1 MNIEKAKQIPLE
13 LVLQKMNYTPSKT
26 IGFDA
31 WYSSPLHEEKTP
43 SFKVNTKI
51 NRWYDHGLQKGGNII
66 DFIAIKFNY
75 TIPEVLKFLE
85 NYSNESIFSFQ
96 KQKNITSNFSE
107 TETKVNIIKVT
118 EIQHYA
124 LKEYLENRKIYHY
137 ENESN
142 LKEVHY
148 EINGKKYFGIG
159 FQNRSNGFEIRSKY
173 AKICIGKKDITLIVK
188 GDKNR
193 KTIRIFEG
201 FTDYISFKNLEKNSS
216 DYLILNSVALI
227 NRCDE
232 ILSNYDEIE
241 LYLDNDSAG
250 DKYTEIMKSKYLNV
264 IDMRSLF
271 FGYKDL
277 NEWLVNGD
285 FNLKE

>member
-26 IGFDA
+26 IGFDV

-43 SFKVNTKI
+43 SFKINTKI

-96 KQKNITSNFSE
+96 KQKNIAFNFSE
-107 TETKVNIIKVT
+107 TETKVNIIKVV
-118 EIQHYA
+118 EIQHFA

-137 ENESN
+137 ESESN

-148 EINGKKYFGIG
+148 EVNGKKYFGIG
-159 FQNRSNGFEIRSKY
+159 FKNRSNGFEIRSKY
-173 AKICIGKKDITLIVK
+173 AKICIEKKDISLVVK
-188 GDKNR
+188 GYKN
-193 KTIRIFEG
+193 KLRIFEG
-201 FTDYISFKNLEKNSS
+201 FFDYLSFLNKFKS
-216 DYLILNSVALI
+216 DSDFLILNSIALI

-241 LYLDNDSAG
+241 LYFDNDTAG
-250 DKYTEIMKSKYLNV
+250 NSHTKSTQEKFKNAKDCRAFYK
-264 IDMRSLF
+264 DF
-271 FGYKDL
+271 KDL
-277 NEWLVNGD
+277 NEWL
-285 FNLKE
+285 

>member
-13 LVLQKMNYTPSKT
+13 LVLQKMNYISSKT
-26 IGFDA
+26 IGFDV

-43 SFKVNTKI
+43 SFKINTKI

-137 ENESN
+137 ENEPN

-188 GDKNR
+188 GDKNK

-201 FTDYISFKNLEKNSS
+201 FTDYISFKSLEKNSS

-227 NRCDE
+227 SRCE
-232 ILSNYDEIE
+232 FLSNYDEIE
-241 LYLDNDSAG
+241 VYLDYDSAG
-250 DKYTEIMKSKYLNV
+250 DKYTEMLKSKYLNV

>member
-13 LVLQKMNYTPSKT
+13 LVLEKMNYVPSKT
-26 IGFDA
+26 NGFDKFY
-31 WYSSPLHEEKTP
+31 YSPFRDERTA
-43 SFKVNTKI
+43 SFKINTKI
-51 NRWYDHGLQKGGNII
+51 NMWYDHGLQKGGNII

-96 KQKNITSNFSE
+96 KQKNIVSNFSE
-107 TETKVNIIKVT
+107 TESKVNIIKVI
-118 EIQHYA
+118 EIQHFA
-124 LKEYLENRKIYHY
+124 LKQYLENRKIYHY

-188 GDKNR
+188 GDKN
-193 KTIRIFEG
+193 KKNIRIFEG
-201 FTDYISFKNLEKNSS
+201 FTDYISFKHLKKKSS
-216 DYLILNSVALI
+216 DYLILNSIAMI

-241 LYLDNDSAG
+241 LYFDQDEAG
-250 DKYTEIMKSKYLNV
+250 SLYTKTTLEKFKYA
-264 IDMRSLF
+264 IDCRAF
-271 FGYKDL
+271 YKDFKDL
-277 NEWLVNGD
+277 NEWLINTH
-285 FNLKE
+285 L

>member
-1 MNIEKAKQIPLE
+1 MNIEKAKQIPIE
-13 LVLQKMNYTPSKT
+13 IVLQKMNYTPSKT
-26 IGFDA
+26 NGFDT
-31 WYSSPLHEEKTP
+31 WYSSPLHDEKTP

-75 TIPEVLKFLE
+75 LIPEVLKFLE
-85 NYSNESIFSFQ
+85 NYSDESIFSFQ
-96 KQKNITSNFSE
+96 KQKNIASNFSE
-107 TETKVNIIKVT
+107 TETKVDIIKVT

-148 EINGKKYFGIG
+148 EVNGKKYFGIG

-173 AKICIGKKDITLIVK
+173 AKICIGKKDISLVVK
-188 GDKNR
+188 GYKN
-193 KTIRIFEG
+193 KLRIFEG
-201 FTDYISFKNLEKNSS
+201 FFDYLSFLNKFKS
-216 DYLILNSVALI
+216 DSDFLILNSLALI

-241 LYLDNDSAG
+241 LYFDNDAAG
-250 DKYTEIMKSKYLNV
+250 NSHIKSTQEKFKNAKDCRAFYK
-264 IDMRSLF
+264 DF
-271 FGYKDL
+271 KDL
-277 NEWLVNGD
+277 NEWL
-285 FNLKE
+285 

>member
-1 MNIEKAKQIPLE
+1 MNIEKAKQIPIE

-26 IGFDA
+26 NGFDKF
-31 WYSSPLHEEKTP
+31 YFSPFRDERTA
-43 SFKVNTKI
+43 SFKINTKI

-96 KQKNITSNFSE
+96 KQKNTASNSSE
-107 TETKVNIIKVT
+107 TETKVNMIKVV

-124 LKEYLENRKIYHY
+124 LNEYLENRKIYHY
-137 ENESN
+137 ENEPN

-148 EINGKKYFGIG
+148 EVNAKKYFGIG

-173 AKICIGKKDITLIVK
+173 AKICIGKKDISLVVK
-188 GDKNR
+188 GYKN
-193 KTIRIFEG
+193 KLRIFEG
-201 FTDYISFKNLEKNSS
+201 FFDYLSFLNKFKS
-216 DYLILNSVALI
+216 DSDFLILNSIALI

-241 LYLDNDSAG
+241 LYFDNDAAG
-250 DKYTEIMKSKYLNV
+250 DLYTKSTQEKFKNAKDSRAFYK
-264 IDMRSLF
+264 DF
-271 FGYKDL
+271 KDL
-277 NEWLVNGD
+277 NEWLYIG
-285 FNLKE
+285 F

>member
-1 MNIEKAKQIPLE
+1 MNIEKAKQIPIE
-13 LVLQKMNYTPSKT
+13 LVLQKMNYKPSKT
-26 IGFDA
+26 NGFDV

-43 SFKVNTKI
+43 SFKINTKI

-75 TIPEVLKFLE
+75 TIPEVLKFLK
-85 NYSNESIFSFQ
+85 NYSDESIFSFQ
-96 KQKNITSNFSE
+96 KQKNIVSNFSE

-137 ENESN
+137 ENEPN

-148 EINGKKYFGIG
+148 EVNAKKYFGIG

-173 AKICIGKKDITLIVK
+173 AKICIGKKDISLGVK
-188 GDKNR
+188 GYKN
-193 KTIRIFEG
+193 KLRIFEG
-201 FTDYISFKNLEKNSS
+201 FFDYLSFLNKFKS
-216 DYLILNSVALI
+216 DSDFLILNSIALI

-241 LYLDNDSAG
+241 LYFDNDAAG
-250 DKYTEIMKSKYLNV
+250 DLYTKSTQEKFKNAKDCRGFYK
-264 IDMRSLF
+264 DF
-271 FGYKDL
+271 KDL
-277 NEWLVNGD
+277 NEWLVNTI
-285 FNLKE
+285 L

>member
-26 IGFDA
+26 IGFDV

-43 SFKVNTKI
+43 SFKINTKI

-137 ENESN
+137 ENEPN

-173 AKICIGKKDITLIVK
+173 AKVCIVKKDITLVVK
-188 GDKNR
+188 GYKN
-193 KTIRIFEG
+193 KLRIFEG
-201 FTDYISFKNLEKNSS
+201 FFDYLSFLNKFKS
-216 DYLILNSVALI
+216 DSDFLILNSIALI
-227 NRCDE
+227 NRFDE

-241 LYLDNDSAG
+241 LYFDNDAAG
-250 DKYTEIMKSKYLNV
+250 NFHTKSTQEKFKNAKDCRAFYK
-264 IDMRSLF
+264 DF
-271 FGYKDL
+271 KDL
-277 NEWLVNGD
+277 NEWL
-285 FNLKE
+285 

>member
-1 MNIEKAKQIPLE
+1 MNIEKAKQITLE
-13 LVLQKMNYTPSKT
+13 LVLQKMSYTPSKT
-26 IGFDA
+26 IGFDV

-43 SFKVNTKI
+43 SFKINTKI

-96 KQKNITSNFSE
+96 KQKNTASNSSE
-107 TETKVNIIKVT
+107 TETKVNMIKVV

-124 LKEYLENRKIYHY
+124 LNEYLENRKIYHY
-137 ENESN
+137 ENEPN

-148 EINGKKYFGIG
+148 EVNAKKYFGIG

-173 AKICIGKKDITLIVK
+173 AKICIGKKDISLVVK
-188 GDKNR
+188 GYKN
-193 KTIRIFEG
+193 KLRIFEG
-201 FTDYISFKNLEKNSS
+201 FFDYLSFLNKFKS
-216 DYLILNSVALI
+216 DSDFLILNSIALI

-241 LYLDNDSAG
+241 LYFDNDAAG
-250 DKYTEIMKSKYLNV
+250 DLYTKSTQEKFKNAKDCRAFYK
-264 IDMRSLF
+264 DF
-271 FGYKDL
+271 KDL
-277 NEWLVNGD
+277 NEWLINKI
-285 FNLKE
+285 L

>member
-1 MNIEKAKQIPLE
+1 MNIEKAKQIPIE
-13 LVLQKMNYTPSKT
+13 LVLKKMNYTPSKT
-26 IGFDA
+26 NGFDV
-31 WYSSPLHEEKTP
+31 WYLSPLHNEKTA

-85 NYSNESIFSFQ
+85 NYSDESIFSFQ
-96 KQKNITSNFSE
+96 KQKNSESNFSE
-107 TETKVNIIKVT
+107 AKTKVNIIKVV
-118 EIQHYA
+118 EIQHFA
-124 LKEYLENRKIYHY
+124 LKQYLENRKIYHY

-173 AKICIGKKDITLIVK
+173 CKVAIEKKDITLIKLVK
-188 GDKNR
+188 GYKN
-193 KTIRIFEG
+193 KLRIFEG
-201 FTDYISFKNLEKNSS
+201 FFDYLSFINKFKS
-216 DYLILNSVALI
+216 DSDFLILNSVAMI

-232 ILSNYDEIE
+232 ILLKYQEID
-241 LYLDNDSAG
+241 LLFDNDSTG
-250 DKYTEIMKSKYLNV
+250 DSYTKSTLEKFKNAKDCRGFYK
-264 IDMRSLF
+264 DF
-271 FGYKDL
+271 KDL
-277 NEWLVNGD
+277 NEWLVNTI
-285 FNLKE
+285 L

>member
-1 MNIEKAKQIPLE
+1 MNIEKAKQIPIE
-13 LVLQKMNYTPSKT
+13 MVLQKMNYTPSKT
-26 IGFDA
+26 NGFDA

-85 NYSNESIFSFQ
+85 NYSDESIFSFQ
-96 KQKNITSNFSE
+96 KQKNTASNFSE
-107 TETKVNIIKVT
+107 PESKVNIIKVT
-118 EIQHYA
+118 GIQHYA

-159 FQNRSNGFEIRSKY
+159 FQNNSNGFEIRSKY
-173 AKICIGKKDITLIVK
+173 AKICIGKKDITLFVN
-188 GDKNR
+188 GDKNK

-201 FTDYISFKNLEKNSS
+201 FTDYISFKSLEKNSS
-216 DYLILNSVALI
+216 DYLILNSIALI

-232 ILSNYDEIE
+232 ILLSYEEISQR
-241 LYLDNDSAG
+241 Y
-250 DKYTEIMKSKYLNV
+250 V
-264 IDMRSLF
+264 ITH
-271 FGYKDL
+271 G
-277 NEWLVNGD
+277 V
-285 FNLKE
+285 

>member
-1 MNIEKAKQIPLE
+1 MNIEKAKQIPIE
-13 LVLQKMNYTPSKT
+13 LVLQKMNYRPSKT
-26 IGFDA
+26 NGFDKF
-31 WYSSPLHEEKTP
+31 YFSPFRDERTA
-43 SFKVNTKI
+43 SFKINTKI

-85 NYSNESIFSFQ
+85 NYLNESIFSFQ

-137 ENESN
+137 ENEPN

-148 EINGKKYFGIG
+148 EINGKNYFGIG
-159 FQNRSNGFEIRSKY
+159 FQNRSNAFEIRSKY
-173 AKICIGKKDITLIVK
+173 AKLCIGKKDISLVVK
-188 GDKNR
+188 GYKN
-193 KTIRIFEG
+193 KLRILEG
-201 FTDYISFKNLEKNSS
+201 FIDYFSFLNKFKS
-216 DYLILNSVALI
+216 DSDFLILNSVALI
-227 NRCDE
+227 INRCDE
-232 ILSNYDEIE
+232 ILLNYDEIE

>member
-26 IGFDA
+26 IGFDV

-43 SFKVNTKI
+43 SFKINTKI

-85 NYSNESIFSFQ
+85 NYSNQSIFSFQ
-96 KQKNITSNFSE
+96 KQKNIASNFSE
-107 TETKVNIIKVT
+107 PESKVNIIKVT
-118 EIQHYA
+118 GIQHYA
-124 LKEYLENRKIYHY
+124 LREYLENRKIYHY

-159 FQNRSNGFEIRSKY
+159 FQNNSNGFEIRSKY

-188 GDKNR
+188 GDKNK

-201 FTDYISFKNLEKNSS
+201 FTDYISFKSLEKNSS

-227 NRCDE
+227 SRCE
-232 ILSNYDEIE
+232 FLSNYDEIE
-241 LYLDNDSAG
+241 VYLDYDSAG
-250 DKYTEIMKSKYLNV
+250 DKYTEMLKSKYLNV

-277 NEWLVNGD
+277 NEWLVNGNS
-285 FNLKE
+285 NLKE

>member
-1 MNIEKAKQIPLE
+1 MNIEKSKQINIPE
-13 LVLQKMNYTPSKT
+13 LLQKLNISPVKISGNNYYYIAPYRT
-26 IGFDA
+26 
-31 WYSSPLHEEKTP
+31 EKTA
-43 SFKVNTKI
+43 SLHVLENKF
-51 NRWYDHGLQKGGNII
+51 YDFGIQKGGYALDII
-66 DFIAIKFNY
+66 IEMYGFSVSEALQF
-75 TIPEVLKFLE
+75 LKQFDKE
-85 NYSNESIFSFQ
+85 SSIFSFQ
-96 KQKNITSNFSE
+96 KQKNIASNSSE
-107 TETKVNIIKVT
+107 TETKVNMIKVV

-137 ENESN
+137 ENEPN

-148 EINGKKYFGIG
+148 EVNAKKYFGIG

-173 AKICIGKKDITLIVK
+173 AKICIGKKDISLVVK
-188 GDKNR
+188 GYKN
-193 KTIRIFEG
+193 KLRILEG
-201 FTDYISFKNLEKNSS
+201 FIDYFSFLNKFKS
-216 DYLILNSVALI
+216 DSDFLILNSVALI

-250 DKYTEIMKSKYLNV
+250 DKYTEMMKSKYLNV

>member
-13 LVLQKMNYTPSKT
+13 LVLEKMNYVPSKT
-26 IGFDA
+26 NGFDKFY
-31 WYSSPLHEEKTP
+31 YSPFRDERTA
-43 SFKVNTKI
+43 SFKINTKI
-51 NRWYDHGLQKGGNII
+51 NMWYDHGLQKGGNII

-96 KQKNITSNFSE
+96 KQKNIVSNFSE
-107 TETKVNIIKVT
+107 SESKVNIIKVI
-118 EIQHYA
+118 EIQHFA
-124 LKEYLENRKIYHY
+124 LKQYLENRKIYHY

-173 AKICIGKKDITLIVK
+173 VKICIGKKDITLIVK
-188 GDKNR
+188 GDKN
-193 KTIRIFEG
+193 KKNIRIFEG
-201 FTDYISFKNLEKNSS
+201 FTDYISFKHLKKKSS
-216 DYLILNSVALI
+216 DYLILNSIAMI

-241 LYLDNDSAG
+241 LYFDQDEAG
-250 DKYTEIMKSKYLNV
+250 SLYTKTTLEKFKNAKDCREFYK
-264 IDMRSLF
+264 DF
-271 FGYKDL
+271 KDL
-277 NEWLVNGD
+277 NEWLINTH
-285 FNLKE
+285 L

>member
-1 MNIEKAKQIPLE
+1 MNIEKAKQIPIE

-26 IGFDA
+26 NGFDKF
-31 WYSSPLHEEKTP
+31 YFSPFRDERTA
-43 SFKVNTKI
+43 SFKINTKI

-75 TIPEVLKFLE
+75 TIPEVLKFLK
-85 NYSNESIFSFQ
+85 NYSDESIFSFQ
-96 KQKNITSNFSE
+96 KQKNSESNFSE

-118 EIQHYA
+118 EIQHFA
-124 LKEYLENRKIYHY
+124 LKQYLENRKIYHY
-137 ENESN
+137 ENEPN

-188 GDKNR
+188 GDKNK

-201 FTDYISFKNLEKNSS
+201 FTDYMSFKNLEKNSS
-216 DYLILNSVALI
+216 DYLILNSIAMI

-241 LYLDNDSAG
+241 TYFDQDEAGSLYTKTTLEKF
-250 DKYTEIMKSKYLNV
+250 KYAKDCRGFYK
-264 IDMRSLF
+264 DF
-271 FGYKDL
+271 KDL
-277 NEWLVNGD
+277 NEWLVNTI
-285 FNLKE
+285 LI

>member
-13 LVLQKMNYTPSKT
+13 LVLQKMNYIPSKT
-26 IGFDA
+26 IGFDV

-43 SFKVNTKI
+43 SFKINTKI

-85 NYSNESIFSFQ
+85 NYSNQSIFSFQ
-96 KQKNITSNFSE
+96 KQKNIASNFSE
-107 TETKVNIIKVT
+107 PESKVNIIKVT
-118 EIQHYA
+118 GIQHYA
-124 LKEYLENRKIYHY
+124 LREYLENRKIYHY

-159 FQNRSNGFEIRSKY
+159 FQNNSNGFEIRSKY

-188 GDKNR
+188 GDKNK

-201 FTDYISFKNLEKNSS
+201 FTDYISFKSLEKNSS

-227 NRCDE
+227 SRCE
-232 ILSNYDEIE
+232 FLSNYDEIE
-241 LYLDNDSAG
+241 VYLDYDSAG
-250 DKYTEIMKSKYLNV
+250 DKYTEMLKSKYLNV

-277 NEWLVNGD
+277 NEWLVNGN

>member
-85 NYSNESIFSFQ
+85 NYSDESIFSFQ
-96 KQKNITSNFSE
+96 KQKNIVSNFSE
-107 TETKVNIIKVT
+107 TESKVNIIKVI
-118 EIQHYA
+118 EIQHFA
-124 LKEYLENRKIYHY
+124 LKQYLENRKIYHY
-137 ENESN
+137 ENEPN

-188 GDKNR
+188 GDKNK

-201 FTDYISFKNLEKNSS
+201 FTDYMSFKNLEKNSS
-216 DYLILNSVALI
+216 DYLILNSIAMI

-241 LYLDNDSAG
+241 TYFDQDEAGSLYTKTTLEKF
-250 DKYTEIMKSKYLNV
+250 KYAKDCSGFYK
-264 IDMRSLF
+264 DF
-271 FGYKDL
+271 KDL
-277 NEWLVNGD
+277 NEWLVNTI
-285 FNLKE
+285 L